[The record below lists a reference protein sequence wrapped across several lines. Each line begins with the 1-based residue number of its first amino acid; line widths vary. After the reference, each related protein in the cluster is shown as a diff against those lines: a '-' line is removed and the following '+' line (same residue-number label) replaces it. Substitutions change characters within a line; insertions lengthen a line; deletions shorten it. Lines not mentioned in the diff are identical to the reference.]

1 MEVAMQ
7 VGSTIPDTPPPFDSV
22 ALWISR
28 TIAQD
33 YEARGVFSEVLQSPS
48 YALRG
53 ALSLQVVSL
62 GVAEA
67 ILNDA
72 QARHREARSGMCTAF
87 RGLIRAVRQA
97 MLEARER
104 SVVATGGVAYVRSS
118 YGAGN
123 MNWIGTAEGLQ
134 RRASVVLASG
144 SWPEPGRSGRW
155 WRAGVDGNGR
165 NVHVHRYG
173 APWPNLFIA
182 EVLGSRRESAQA
194 FDVTTLRRL
203 VAAPVVDLALV
214 RRLRA
219 EQKEADHAA

>member
-1 MEVAMQ
+1 VPHDYITPLSGES
-7 VGSTIPDTPPPFDSV
+7 GSTPPPFDSV

-62 GVAEA
+62 GAAEA

-104 SVVATGGVAYVRSS
+104 SVVVTGGVAYVGLRRC
-118 YGAGN
+118 N
-123 MNWIGTAEGLQ
+123 MTWIGTAKGLQ
-134 RRASVVLASG
+134 ERAGVVLASG
-144 SWPEPGRSGRW
+144 SWPEPERAERW

-165 NVHVHRYG
+165 RVHVHRYG
-173 APWPNLFIA
+173 APWPNLFTA